1 MIPAL
6 KGRSATQRVPKRSRK
21 GPERRG
27 PDRKVPLI
35 LQALGAILVVSSVVV
50 GVSSSHAGAAA
61 LSNGAVA
68 IETSTGSLA
77 TNPLHHRDIVGV
89 VVAPNST
96 INRSALEAVGFPSGA
111 ALIKVEE
118 CADPN
123 GSPDNLP
130 KKPSDCDPTTVF
142 PTANLKQDGSVF
154 LPRYRIYSVP
164 DESDLGPSNGTV
176 CDPAHYCVL
185 GLFTNQN
192 DYTKP
197 HLFSAPFEVSLT
209 PGTSTSAAGSNSAS
223 FGLPSRQS
231 TSAAVALP
239 PATLANTGG
248 PEWWP
253 WLLGV
258 GFLLLVAGTSL
269 RYFRRPARPGGR

>member
-1 MIPAL
+1 VI
-6 KGRSATQRVPKRSRK
+6 
-21 GPERRG
+21 
-27 PDRKVPLI
+27 
-35 LQALGAILVVSSVVV
+35 SSVVV

-68 IETSTGSLA
+68 VRTPNGELA
-77 TNPLHHRDIVGV
+77 TNPLHHRDIVDV

-96 INRSALEAVGFPSGA
+96 FNRSALETAGFPSGA

-142 PTANLKQDGSVF
+142 PTANLKDDGSVV
-154 LPRYRIYSVP
+154 LSRYRIYSVP

-176 CDPAHYCVL
+176 CDGTHYCVL

-197 HLFSAPFEVSLT
+197 HLFSAPFEV
-209 PGTSTSAAGSNSAS
+209 TSTPAASTGTGSNSAN
-223 FGLPSRQS
+223 FGLPSS
-231 TSAAVALP
+231 HGASASVSLP

-253 WLLGV
+253 WLLGIGFILLAV
-258 GFLLLVAGTSL
+258 GTTL
-269 RYFRRPARPGGR
+269 RYFRRPARPGGP